1 MRVSAI
7 VITKNAAHTVRRCLE
22 SLAWA
27 DEIVVVDSGSTD
39 STPDIC
45 REFGAVVHETAD
57 WPGYGPQ
64 KNRAL
69 ALARGEWVLSLDAD
83 EWVPPQLRAEIER
96 TLAAPAARAAYA
108 IPRRSS
114 FCGRFM
120 RHSGWWPDYVVRLFR
135 RDAARFSDDAAHER
149 LIVSGDTGKLRQ
161 PLMHQAIDDL
171 DQMLAKMNA
180 YSSSTAR
187 MLHERGRR
195 ASLATALLHG
205 WWAFMRTYF
214 LRLGF
219 LDGREGFMLAVAN
232 AEGSYYRYLK
242 LMLLLEK
249 HGDRAIK

>member
-1 MRVSAI
+1 MHISAI

-22 SLAWA
+22 SLAWT

-39 STPDIC
+39 RTPDIC
-45 REFGAVVHETAD
+45 RELGAAVHETRD

-83 EWVPPQLRAEIER
+83 EWVPPTLRAEIER

-135 RDAARFSDDAAHER
+135 RDAARFSDDVAHER
-149 LIVSGDTGKLRQ
+149 LIVNGATGRLKQ

-171 DQMLAKMNA
+171 DQMLSKMNA

-242 LMLLLEK
+242 LMLLAEK
-249 HGDRAIK
+249 AGNE